1 MEFVN
6 LLYKEGTTD
15 FAVDTLLLLM
25 APMAPH
31 ITAELWER
39 RHPGEHVHEQ
49 AWPEADPAMAA
60 EEMVE
65 MVVQVNGKKRD
76 VINVKPSI
84 DEAEMEALA
93 RSSPRVQ
100 EVLDGGHPRRVIAKP
115 PRLINLVV

>member
-1 MEFVN
+1 
-6 LLYKEGTTD
+6 
-15 FAVDTLLLLM
+15 LLM

-39 RHPGEHVHEQ
+39 RHPGEHIHEL
-49 AWPEADPAMAA
+49 AWPVADPVMAA
-60 EEMVE
+60 EETVE

-76 VINVKPSI
+76 VIAVRPSI

-93 RSSPRVQ
+93 RSSSKVQ
-100 EVLDGGHPRRVIAKP
+100 EVLDGGHPKRVIARP

>member
-1 MEFVN
+1 
-6 LLYKEGTTD
+6 
-15 FAVDTLLLLM
+15 M

-31 ITAELWER
+31 ITAELWDR
-39 RHPGEHVHEQ
+39 RHPGEHIHEL
-49 AWPEADPAMAA
+49 AWPEADAAMAA
-60 EEMVE
+60 QETVE

-93 RSSPRVQ
+93 RSSAKV
-100 EVLDGGHPRRVIAKP
+100 EEALNGGHPKRVIAKP